1 MVTNNAF
8 RIFVLHVVR
17 RVPEAYKTT
26 KDKVGLCA
34 SRMIAMMEVL
44 VALDLPMFRD
54 VKFINE
60 MRTVEKRHQLLK
72 GAMRELFFSSMD
84 IGAVKCHVLLLGTER
99 ISCLLP
105 ERGDVCVRGVG
116 GGGGR
121 KGGQEE
127 GIR

>member
-1 MVTNNAF
+1 MDINNAF

-44 VALDLPMFRD
+44 VALDLPMLRD

-72 GAMRELFFSSMD
+72 GAMSGLRD
-84 IGAVKCHVLLLGTER
+84 IFG
-99 ISCLLP
+99 
-105 ERGDVCVRGVG
+105 
-116 GGGGR
+116 
-121 KGGQEE
+121 
-127 GIR
+127 